1 MSAIRAKFQREWRT
15 RIRRVVERQN
25 TLLEQAGTKRQ
36 FDEQRIREETAAAND
51 RMQKE
56 ALPAFHEVGDELK
69 KLDQFMRS
77 VGYFED
83 QTAPRIESRIA
94 KLNGSSFFIT
104 LEADPQPDS
113 IQARFAVTS
122 EHVNRTYHFRPGF
135 SGMTKDAVITQIVKC
150 YEDAMADEL
159 NRMREIY

>member
-1 MSAIRAKFQREWRT
+1 M
-15 RIRRVVERQN
+15 
-25 TLLEQAGTKRQ
+25 EQAGTKRQ
-36 FDEQRIREETAAAND
+36 FDERRIHEETAAASD
-51 RMQKE
+51 RMRKE

-94 KLNGSSFFIT
+94 KMNGSSFFIT

-113 IQARFAVTS
+113 IQARFAITS
-122 EHVNRTYHFRPGF
+122 EYVNKTYHFRPGF
-135 SGMTKDAVITQIVKC
+135 AGMTKDAVIAQIVEC
-150 YEDAMADEL
+150 YEDAIADEL
-159 NRMREIY
+159 NRTRESY